1 LGIIRPAN
9 GRANI
14 HIKIL
19 RKESQLM
26 VRRTIFLLV
35 FLFSFVAY
43 LPPAHGQLPPA
54 KKDPLKPAQ
63 TAQGG
68 AGCSATEASSC
79 AEAAAKILPIVMGA
93 SPLEENLR
101 RLTDEIG
108 GRVTGT
114 PEMAKAVEWGVA
126 AFRAAGVDVHTEKY
140 TLPVTWSEGETR
152 LELLGP
158 VKFPVRLKAEAWS
171 PAAPAGGIE
180 ANLVDVGYGS
190 EDDFA
195 KTGSSIK
202 GAILLVHSDIGSTWA
217 DLFNEYL
224 RPPDIISQALKGG
237 ASAILWMGA
246 RERLLLYR
254 HTNSLAGEIDRIP
267 QAVLAR
273 EDAMRLARTIA
284 AYPGKVRAHFD
295 MPNKIGGPIEQQN
308 VVGEIR
314 GYEKP
319 DEVVILGAHLDSWEL
334 GTGALD
340 NGCNSAL
347 VIEAARAIKATGLL
361 PRRTIRF
368 VLFSGEEQGTIGSF
382 EYVKTHRAELDKIRA
397 MITFD
402 DGIGRVTG
410 YSLGG
415 RRDIEDGVR
424 AVLKPLESWG
434 ANNHTY
440 DASFGT
446 DNFDFM
452 LEGVPTLVANQEEA
466 NYLPNY
472 HAASDTL
479 DKVDMRELKLHT
491 ALAALTAWGIAD
503 RTEPLG
509 KRLSRTELEVLV
521 KETGLD
527 QQLKLL
533 GYWDA
538 WQSGARGRKP

>member
-1 LGIIRPAN
+1 
-9 GRANI
+9 
-14 HIKIL
+14 
-19 RKESQLM
+19 M
-26 VRRTIFLLV
+26 
-35 FLFSFVAY
+35 
-43 LPPAHGQLPPA
+43 
-54 KKDPLKPAQ
+54 
-63 TAQGG
+63 
-68 AGCSATEASSC
+68 
-79 AEAAAKILPIVMGA
+79 PIVMGS
-93 SPLEENLR
+93 SPMEENLR

-108 GRVTGT
+108 GRVTGS
-114 PEMAKAVEWGVA
+114 PEMAKAVEWGLA

-140 TLPVTWSEGETR
+140 MLPVTWSEGDTR

-158 VKFPVRLKAEAWS
+158 VKFPVRLKSAGWS
-171 PAAPAGGIE
+171 PATPAGGIE
-180 ANLVDVGYGS
+180 GQVVDVGYGAD
-190 EDDFA
+190 DDFA
-195 KTGSSIK
+195 KAGASIR

-224 RPPDIISQALKGG
+224 RPPLIIEHAVKDG
-237 ASAILWMGA
+237 AKAILWMGA

-254 HTNSLAGEIDRIP
+254 HTNSLNGEIDRIP
-267 QAVLAR
+267 QAIVAREGAMWLAR
-273 EDAMRLARTIA
+273 LAS
-284 AYPGKVRAHFD
+284 AYPGQVQVSLK

-319 DEVVILGAHLDSWEL
+319 DEIVILGAHLDSWEL

-340 NGCNSAL
+340 NGCNAAL

-368 VLFSGEEQGTIGSF
+368 VLFSGEEQGTIGSY
-382 EYVKTHRAELDKIRA
+382 EYVKAHRAELDKIPA
-397 MITFD
+397 MVTFD
-402 DGIGRVTG
+402 AGIGRVTG

-415 RRDIEDGVR
+415 RRDIEAGVR
-424 AVLKPLESWG
+424 EVLKPLESWG
-434 ANNHTY
+434 VNNHTY

-446 DNFDFM
+446 DNFDFL
-452 LEGVPTLVANQEEA
+452 LEGVPNLVANQEEA

-479 DKVDMRELKLHT
+479 DKVDIRELKLHT
-491 ALAALTAWGIAD
+491 MLAALTAWGIAD
-503 RTEPLG
+503 RVEPLG
-509 KRLSRTELEVLV
+509 KRLSRAELDVLI

-527 QQLKLL
+527 QQLKAL

>member
-1 LGIIRPAN
+1 MPR
-9 GRANI
+9 
-14 HIKIL
+14 KIFIL
-19 RKESQLM
+19 
-26 VRRTIFLLV
+26 
-35 FLFSFVAY
+35 AY
-43 LPPAHGQLPPA
+43 LLLCFLASLPATAQLPPP
-54 KKDPLKPAQ
+54 KKDSLAPPQSSQAS
-63 TAQGG
+63 
-68 AGCSATEASSC
+68 AGCSISDASSC
-79 AEAAAKILPIVMGA
+79 AQAAAKILPLVMGP
-93 SPLEENLR
+93 SPMEENLR

-108 GRVTGT
+108 GRVTGS
-114 PEMAKAVEWGVA
+114 PEMAKAVEWAVA
-126 AFRAAGVDVHTEKY
+126 AFRAAGVDVHTESY
-140 TLPVTWSEGETR
+140 SLPVTWSEGDTR

-158 VKFPVRLKAEAWS
+158 VNFPVRLKSTGWS
-171 PAAPAGGIE
+171 PATPAAGIE
-180 ANLVDVGYGS
+180 ANLLDVSYGT

-195 KTGSSIK
+195 CAGAGIK
-202 GAILLVHSDIGSTWA
+202 GAILLVHSDIGSTWP

-224 RPPDIISQALKGG
+224 RPPDIIKRAVQGG

-254 HTNSLAGEIDRIP
+254 HTNSLDGKIDKIP
-267 QAVLAR
+267 QAVVAR
-273 EDAMRLARTIA
+273 EDAMRLARTVA
-284 AYPGKVRAHFD
+284 AYPGKVRVHFT

-319 DEVVILGAHLDSWEL
+319 DEAVILGAHLDSWEL

-340 NGCNSAL
+340 NGCNAAM

-361 PRRTIRF
+361 PKRTIRF
-368 VLFSGEEQGTIGSF
+368 ILFSGEEQGTIGSY
-382 EYVKTHRAELDKIRA
+382 EYVKAHRAELDKVRA
-397 MITFD
+397 MIAFD
-402 DGIGRVTG
+402 AGIGRVTG

-415 RRDIEDGVR
+415 RRDMEAGVR
-424 AVLKPLESWG
+424 EVLKPLESWG

-446 DNFDFM
+446 DNFDFL

-479 DKVDMRELKLHT
+479 DKVDIRELKLHA

-503 RTEPLG
+503 RTEPLS
-509 KRLSRTELEVLV
+509 KRLSRSEIETQM

-527 QQLKLL
+527 QQMKAL

-538 WQSGARGRKP
+538 WQSGARGRRP

>member
-1 LGIIRPAN
+1 MLRRAIFFVSSLLGILASLHPVSA
-9 GRANI
+9 
-14 HIKIL
+14 
-19 RKESQLM
+19 
-26 VRRTIFLLV
+26 
-35 FLFSFVAY
+35 
-43 LPPAHGQLPPA
+43 QLPPV
-54 KKDPLKPAQ
+54 KKDVLNPAQ
-63 TAQGG
+63 SSQT
-68 AGCSATEASSC
+68 AGCSTAEASAC
-79 AEAAAKILPIVMGA
+79 AQAAAKILPIVMGS
-93 SPLEENLR
+93 SPMEENLR
-101 RLTDEIG
+101 RLTDEVG

-114 PEMAKAVEWGVA
+114 PEMAKAVEWGVGT
-126 AFRAAGVDVHTEKY
+126 FRAAGVDVHTEKY
-140 TLPVTWSEGETR
+140 TLPVTWSEGNTR
-152 LELLGP
+152 FELLGP
-158 VKFPVRLKAEAWS
+158 AKFPVRLKAEGWS
-171 PAAPAGGIE
+171 PATPAGGIE
-180 ANLVDVGYGS
+180 AGIVDMGYGN
-190 EDDFA
+190 DDEFA
-195 KTGSSIK
+195 KAGTSIK

-224 RPPDIISQALKGG
+224 RPPMIIDHARKEG
-237 ASAILWMGA
+237 AAAILWIGA

-254 HTNSLAGEIDRIP
+254 HTNSLAGEIDKIP

-273 EDAMRLARTIA
+273 EDGLRLARTVA
-284 AYPGKVRAHFD
+284 AYPGKVRARFD
-295 MPNKIGGPIEQQN
+295 MPNKIGGPIEQKN

-340 NGCNSAL
+340 NGCNAAL

-368 VLFSGEEQGTIGSF
+368 VLFSGEEQGTVGSF
-382 EYVKTHRAELDKIRA
+382 EYVKTHRAELNKIRA
-397 MITFD
+397 MITYD
-402 DGIGRVTG
+402 SGIGRVTG

-415 RRDIEDGVR
+415 RRDIELGVR
-424 AVLKPLESWG
+424 EVLKPLESWG

-479 DKVDMRELKLHT
+479 DKVDIRELKLHT
-491 ALAALTAWGIAD
+491 TLAALTAWGIAD
-503 RTEPLG
+503 RVEPLG
-509 KRLSRTELEVLV
+509 KRLSRAELDVLV

-538 WQSGARGRKP
+538 WQSGTRGRKP

>member
-1 LGIIRPAN
+1 MRLG
-9 GRANI
+9 
-14 HIKIL
+14 
-19 RKESQLM
+19 
-26 VRRTIFLLV
+26 LLLATWLLLC
-35 FLFSFVAY
+35 LFMFSSPIAV
-43 LPPAHGQLPPA
+43 QLPPVQT
-54 KKDPLKPAQ
+54 DPLSKQ
-63 TAQGG
+63 VIGIQG
-68 AGCSATEASSC
+68 ASACSATEASYC
-79 AEAAAKILPIVMGA
+79 AEATSKILPLVMGP
-93 SPLEENLR
+93 SPMEENLR

-114 PEMAKAVEWGVA
+114 PQMAKAVEWALA
-126 AFRAAGVDVHTEKY
+126 AFRAAGIEVHTEKY
-140 TLPVTWSEGETR
+140 TLPVTWSEGKTH

-158 VKFPVRLKAEAWS
+158 VKFPLRLSSTGWS
-171 PAAPAGGIE
+171 PPAPAGGIE
-180 ANLVDVGYGS
+180 TNLLDVAYGTP
-190 EDDFA
+190 DDFA
-195 KTGSSIK
+195 RADGAIK

-224 RPPDIISQALKGG
+224 RPPDIISRAVKDG

-254 HTNSLAGEIDRIP
+254 HTNSLNGEIDKIP
-267 QAVLAR
+267 QAVVAR
-273 EDAMRLARTIA
+273 EDAMRLARTVA
-284 AYPGKVRAHFD
+284 AYPGKMRVHFD
-295 MPNKIGGPIEQQN
+295 MPNKVGGPIEQEN

-314 GYEKP
+314 GREKP
-319 DEVVILGAHLDSWEL
+319 EESVILGAHLDSWEF

-340 NGCNSAL
+340 NGCNAAM

-368 VLFSGEEQGTIGSF
+368 VLFSGEEQGTVGSY
-382 EYVKTHRAELDKIRA
+382 EYVKAHRAELDRIRA

-402 DGIGRVTG
+402 AGIGRVTG

-415 RRDIEDGVR
+415 RRDIETGVR
-424 AVLKPLESWG
+424 EVLKPLESWD
-434 ANNHTY
+434 ANRHTY

-446 DNFDFM
+446 DNFDFL

-479 DKVDMRELKLHT
+479 DKVDIRELKLHA

-503 RTEPLG
+503 RAEPLG
-509 KRLSRTELEVLV
+509 KRLSRAELDVLV

>member
-1 LGIIRPAN
+1 MP
-9 GRANI
+9 
-14 HIKIL
+14 
-19 RKESQLM
+19 
-26 VRRTIFLLV
+26 RRLP
-35 FLFSFVAY
+35 LFSSLILCFLASV
-43 LPPAHGQLPPA
+43 LPASAQLPPA
-54 KKDPLKPAQ
+54 KKDALSPAQ
-63 TAQGG
+63 SSQA
-68 AGCSATEASSC
+68 AGCSTAEASSC
-79 AEAAAKILPIVMGA
+79 AQAAAKILPIVMGS
-93 SPLEENLR
+93 SPMEENLR

-114 PEMAKAVEWGVA
+114 PEMAKAVAWGVA
-126 AFRAAGVDVHTEKY
+126 AFRAAGIDVHTEKY
-140 TLPVTWSEGETR
+140 PLPVTWSEGDTR

-158 VKFPVRLKAEAWS
+158 VKFSVRLKSEGWS

-180 ANLVDVGYGS
+180 ASIIDIGYGT
-190 EDDFA
+190 DDDLA
-195 KTGSSIK
+195 KAGASMK

-224 RPPDIISQALKGG
+224 RPPTIIDHAVKQG
-237 ASAILWMGA
+237 AAAILWIGA

-254 HTNSLAGEIDRIP
+254 HTNSLAGEIDKIP

-273 EDAMRLARTIA
+273 EDGLRLARTVA
-284 AYPGKVRAHFD
+284 AYPGKVRARFD
-295 MPNKIGGPIEQQN
+295 MPNKIGGPIEQEN

-319 DEVVILGAHLDSWEL
+319 DEVVLLGAHLDSWEL

-340 NGCNSAL
+340 NGCNAAL

-368 VLFSGEEQGTIGSF
+368 VLFSGEEQGTIGSL
-382 EYVKTHRAELDKIRA
+382 EYVKAHRAELDRIRA
-397 MITFD
+397 MITYD
-402 DGIGRVTG
+402 SGIGRVTG

-415 RRDIEDGVR
+415 RRDIEAGVR
-424 AVLKPLESWG
+424 EVLKPLESWG

-479 DKVDMRELKLHT
+479 DKVDIRELKLHT
-491 ALAALTAWGIAD
+491 VLAALTAWGIAD
-503 RTEPLG
+503 RVEPLG
-509 KRLSRTELEVLV
+509 KRLSRAELDVLV

-527 QQLKLL
+527 QQLKSL

-538 WQSGARGRKP
+538 WQSGQRGRKP

>member
-1 LGIIRPAN
+1 MPRRMLLLTPLALCLSILLLPAS
-9 GRANI
+9 A
-14 HIKIL
+14 
-19 RKESQLM
+19 
-26 VRRTIFLLV
+26 
-35 FLFSFVAY
+35 
-43 LPPAHGQLPPA
+43 QLPPVEKKALSPGQNQQA
-54 KKDPLKPAQ
+54 K
-63 TAQGG
+63 
-68 AGCSATEASSC
+68 AGCSASDVSSC
-79 AEAAAKILPIVMGA
+79 AEVAAKILPIVMGS

-101 RLTDEIG
+101 RLTDEVG

-114 PEMAKAVEWGVA
+114 PEMAKAVSWGVA

-140 TLPVTWSEGETR
+140 MLPVTWSEGDTR

-158 VKFPVRLKAEAWS
+158 MKFPVRLKAEGWS
-171 PAAPAGGIE
+171 PATPAGGLE
-180 ANLVDVGYGS
+180 TGVVDIGYGTG
-190 EDDFA
+190 DDLA
-195 KTGSSIK
+195 KAGASIK

-224 RPPDIISQALKGG
+224 RPPMIIDHAVKEG
-237 ASAILWMGA
+237 AAAILWIGA

-254 HTNSLAGEIDRIP
+254 HTNSLVGEIDKIP

-273 EDAMRLARTIA
+273 EDGLRLARTVV
-284 AYPGKVRAHFD
+284 AYPGKVRVRFD
-295 MPNKIGGPIEQQN
+295 MPNRTGGPMEQEN

-319 DEVVILGAHLDSWEL
+319 GETVVLGAHLDSWEL

-340 NGCNSAL
+340 NGCNAAL

-368 VLFSGEEQGTIGSF
+368 VLFSGEEQGTVGSF

-402 DGIGRVTG
+402 SGIGRVTG

-415 RRDIEDGVR
+415 RRDIEAGVR
-424 AVLKPLESWG
+424 EVLKPLESWD

-479 DKVDMRELKLHT
+479 DKVDIRELKLHT
-491 ALAALTAWGIAD
+491 VLAALTAWGIAD
-503 RTEPLG
+503 RAEPLG
-509 KRLSRTELEVLV
+509 KRLSRGEMDALV

-538 WQSGARGRKP
+538 WQSGQRGRKP

>member
-1 LGIIRPAN
+1 MRYVKTFFA
-9 GRANI
+9 
-14 HIKIL
+14 
-19 RKESQLM
+19 S
-26 VRRTIFLLV
+26 LLLCFFTAV
-35 FLFSFVAY
+35 FGSA
-43 LPPAHGQLPPA
+43 QLPPA
-54 KKDPLKPAQ
+54 KDSLSPAQ
-63 TAQGG
+63 SAQSP
-68 AGCSATEASSC
+68 AACSATDASSC
-79 AEAAAKILPIVMGA
+79 AQAAAKILPQVMGP
-93 SPLEENLR
+93 SPMEENLR

-108 GRVTGT
+108 GRVTGS
-114 PEMAKAVEWGVA
+114 PQMAKAVEWAVA
-126 AFRAAGVDVHTEKY
+126 AFRAEGVEVHTEKY
-140 TLPVTWSEGETR
+140 TLPVTWSEGDTR

-158 VKFPVRLKAEAWS
+158 VNYPVRLKAEGWS
-171 PAAPAGGIE
+171 PATPAGGIE
-180 ANLVDVGYGS
+180 ANLVDAGYGAE
-190 EDDFA
+190 EDFGRV
-195 KTGSSIK
+195 GSAIK

-224 RPPDIISQALKGG
+224 RPPEIIGRAVKDG

-254 HTNSLAGEIDRIP
+254 HTNTLTGEIDKIP
-267 QAVLAR
+267 QAIVAR
-273 EDAMRLARTIA
+273 EDAMRLARAAA
-284 AYPGKVRAHFD
+284 AYAGKIRVRFS
-295 MPNKIGGPIEQQN
+295 MPNKIGGPVGQEN

-340 NGCNSAL
+340 DGCNAAL

-368 VLFSGEEQGTIGSF
+368 VLFSGEEQGTIGSY
-382 EYVKTHRAELDKIRA
+382 EYVKAHRAEMDKIRA

-402 DGIGRVTG
+402 SGDGRVTG

-415 RRDIEDGVR
+415 RRDIEAGVR
-424 AVLKPLESWG
+424 EILKPLESWG
-434 ANNHTY
+434 ANDHTP

-446 DNFDFM
+446 DNFDFL
-452 LEGVPTLVANQEEA
+452 LEGVPTLVANQEVS
-466 NYLPNY
+466 NYLVNY

-479 DKVDMRELKLHT
+479 DKVDIRELKLNT

-503 RTEPLG
+503 RVEPLG
-509 KRLSRTELEVLV
+509 KRLTRAELDVLV

-527 QQLKLL
+527 QQMKLL

-538 WQSGARGRKP
+538 WQAGTRGRKP